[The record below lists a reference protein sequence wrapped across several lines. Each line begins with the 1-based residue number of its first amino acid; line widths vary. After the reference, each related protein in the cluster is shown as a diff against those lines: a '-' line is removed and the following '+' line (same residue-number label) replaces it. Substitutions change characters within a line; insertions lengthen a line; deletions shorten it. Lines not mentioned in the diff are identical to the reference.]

1 MGFSWCQTS
10 WKRLNWLWRLMISR
24 INHEKNP
31 DRCGS
36 FLIESLKTSSPSG
49 KLILGFKSKVFK
61 VFLNNTGR
69 GGGGARP
76 AKPPYN
82 YIDFDPFSEEWRS
95 KWVYLCFPM
104 LVSYI
109 LSKNGPNWRGQCLRF
124 FTTFSLKL
132 LGKGLKMCWEWQM
145 TYQN

>member
-1 MGFSWCQTS
+1 
-10 WKRLNWLWRLMISR
+10 MISR

-36 FLIESLKTSSPSG
+36 FFIESLKTSSPSG

-82 YIDFDPFSEEWRS
+82 YIDFDPFSKEWRS
-95 KWVYLCFPM
+95 
-104 LVSYI
+104 
-109 LSKNGPNWRGQCLRF
+109 N
-124 FTTFSLKL
+124 
-132 LGKGLKMCWEWQM
+132 
-145 TYQN
+145 

>member
-1 MGFSWCQTS
+1 
-10 WKRLNWLWRLMISR
+10 MISR

-36 FLIESLKTSSPSG
+36 FLIEFLKTSSPSQ
-49 KLILGFKSKVFK
+49 KVILGFKSKVFK
-61 VFLNNTGR
+61 VLLNNTGR

-95 KWVYLCFPM
+95 K
-104 LVSYI
+104 
-109 LSKNGPNWRGQCLRF
+109 
-124 FTTFSLKL
+124 
-132 LGKGLKMCWEWQM
+132 
-145 TYQN
+145 